1 MAKNNAGRCLEARMS
16 RITGL
21 NRQYIQVK
29 RNKNGKITCG
39 GDQNFFA
46 DAPEGTAD
54 ARKQKMGCG
63 VTAFCDMLLYLGG
76 ASRTYCIR
84 ENENYINRIL
94 SEEEYKAYYNT
105 IYNLLGQISAR
116 GNNGLSG
123 LRLSVRFNRIS
134 RRERWKLRAK
144 WGMSGRRL
152 YGRITEM
159 LEGEIPVILCIPLL
173 FGKKNKDQ
181 GITFY
186 QKKKDGYHAMCR
198 VSAHYVV
205 ITEVVEESGS
215 IYFGISSWGEKYYV
229 NWQEYKTFI
238 HRHFLRTILGNILY
252 IR

>member
-1 MAKNNAGRCLEARMS
+1 MS

-173 FGKKNKDQ
+173 FGKKTR
-181 GITFY
+181 I
-186 QKKKDGYHAMCR
+186 R
-198 VSAHYVV
+198 
-205 ITEVVEESGS
+205 ESHF
-215 IYFGISSWGEKYYV
+215 IKRKRMDTMPCA
-229 NWQEYKTFI
+229 EY
-238 HRHFLRTILGNILY
+238 LRIML
-252 IR
+252 